1 MNYGT
6 IHLIIGSIVILSFI
20 LFLISPSTP
29 TTTTTT
35 TTTPT
40 TTTTTPSSSKFPI
53 TESILDSKSQT
64 NENYSPSTEP
74 KDERP
79 IDIFPTNEKEFL
91 TFDMLLNPD
100 RFKIYKKIHA
110 NIFNVEENE
119 EKTKEFIA
127 KLFKKFSDNYNKPV
141 GKYNDNSDY
150 KLEWLYAPQM
160 IILLLLKSNNIED
173 NKIKDIFSAI
183 AIDHI
188 KNSEASKCIII
199 NNDKTFRI
207 LSNKVNKRCGF
218 ELQNKNFI
226 DKVDKDLSLEEIV
239 NLYYEE
245 TIKQFIRIK
254 TLNADFIQL

>member
-29 TTTTTT
+29 TKTPTTTPTTT

-40 TTTTTPSSSKFPI
+40 TTKSTPSSSKFPI

-91 TFDMLLNPD
+91 TFDMSLNPD

-110 NIFNVEENE
+110 NIFNVE
-119 EKTKEFIA
+119 
-127 KLFKKFSDNYNKPV
+127 
-141 GKYNDNSDY
+141 
-150 KLEWLYAPQM
+150 
-160 IILLLLKSNNIED
+160 
-173 NKIKDIFSAI
+173 
-183 AIDHI
+183 
-188 KNSEASKCIII
+188 
-199 NNDKTFRI
+199 
-207 LSNKVNKRCGF
+207 
-218 ELQNKNFI
+218 
-226 DKVDKDLSLEEIV
+226 
-239 NLYYEE
+239 
-245 TIKQFIRIK
+245 
-254 TLNADFIQL
+254 